1 MLDRTTPPSLQPYPD
16 IQLTM
21 PSWRRLPNG
30 VQMCVIDHGEVE
42 VNQIDVYFGGGI
54 LEQPKRYVAQ
64 LLASMIDKGSSKYSA
79 EAIAEQMAFYGV
91 VKGGSVSDHH
101 IKLSLRCTGS
111 NLPKLMP
118 IFFDYI
124 TTPQFDAKEFNNIV
138 EQTRANAVVASK
150 RVGSLSSILL
160 SQMLYGKQSI
170 MANEI
175 GAKSIGDVT
184 IADLRAFHKAYFAA
198 GNCRVVLSG
207 KVTRAID
214 DEVTR
219 WFGSWQS
226 SSFQPLSPWQSQPID
241 LRRDVISV
249 PGALQ
254 SGIAAAVCAISR
266 EHPDYIGLRILTTAL
281 GGYFGSRLMSNIRE
295 DKGYTYGI
303 HAYLAGR
310 KEEGHITIATECA
323 AQHTEAVIDEIRH
336 EMQRLRELPMPDEE
350 LALVRNHMMS
360 DLLKTFDTA
369 FSIADY
375 VGSTITVGVQP
386 DYFNRQYSIL
396 QTITPEQ
403 LQTLA
408 QTYLVDQRLC
418 IAIAGPVK

>member
-1 MLDRTTPPSLQPYPD
+1 MLDRTTPPCLQPYPD
-16 IQLTM
+16 IQLSM
-21 PSWRRLPNG
+21 PLWRRLPNG
-30 VQMCVIDHGEVE
+30 VPMCVIDHGEVE

-64 LLASMIDKGSSKYSA
+64 LLASMIDKGSSKNSA
-79 EAIAEQMAFYGV
+79 EAIAEQMAYYGA

-101 IKLSLRCTGS
+101 IKLSLRCTS
-111 NLPKLMP
+111 RNLPMLMP

-124 TTPQFDAKEFNNIV
+124 TTPQFDDKEFSNIV

-150 RVGSLSSILL
+150 RVASLASIRL
-160 SQMLYGKQSI
+160 SQMLYGEQSM
-170 MANEI
+170 MANEFE
-175 GAKSIGDVT
+175 AKSIGDVT
-184 IADLRAFHKAYFAA
+184 IADLRAFHNAHFAPES
-198 GNCRVVLSG
+198 CRVVLSG
-207 KVTRAID
+207 KVTPAIA
-214 DEVTR
+214 DEVAR

-226 SSFQPLSPWQSQPID
+226 CSFQPLSPWKCQPMD
-241 LRRDVISV
+241 LRRDVIAV

-254 SGIAAAVCAISR
+254 SGIAAAIPAIGR
-266 EHPDYIGLRILTTAL
+266 QHPDYIGLRILTTAF

-310 KEEGHITIATECA
+310 KEEGHIAIATECA

-336 EMQRLRELPMPDEE
+336 EMRRLREQPMPDEE
-350 LALVRNHMMS
+350 LAVVRNHMMS

-369 FSIADY
+369 FSLADY

-386 DYFNRQYSIL
+386 EYFNRQYSIL
-396 QTITPEQ
+396 QTFTPEQ
-403 LQTLA
+403 LQSLA
-408 QTYLVDQRLC
+408 QTYLVDERLR

>member
-91 VKGGSVSDHH
+91 VKGGPVSDHH

-138 EQTRANAVVASK
+138 EQMRANAVVESRRVAS
-150 RVGSLSSILL
+150 LASIRL
-160 SQMLYGKQSI
+160 SQMLYGEQSM
-170 MANEI
+170 MANEPE
-175 GAKSIGDVT
+175 AKSIGNVG
-184 IADLRAFHKAYFAA
+184 IADLRAFHNARFAPA
-198 GNCRVVLSG
+198 SCRVVLSG
-207 KVTRAID
+207 KVTPAIAA
-214 DEVTR
+214 EVTR
-219 WFGSWQS
+219 WFESWS
-226 SSFQPLSPWQSQPID
+226 ERPVQPLAPWNCRCTHS
-241 LRRDVISV
+241 RREVINV
-249 PGALQ
+249 PQALQ
-254 SGIAAAVCAISR
+254 SGIAAAIPAIGR
-266 EHPDYIGLRILTTAL
+266 QHPDYIGLRILTTAF

-323 AQHTEAVIDEIRH
+323 AQHTQDVVDEICL
-336 EMQRLRELPMPDEE
+336 EMQRLREELIPDAE

-360 DLLKTFDTA
+360 NLLKTFDTA
-369 FSIADY
+369 FSLADY

-386 DYFNRQYSIL
+386 DYFNRHYSLL
-396 QTITPEQ
+396 QSITPEQ
-403 LQTLA
+403 LRTLA
-408 QTYLVDQRLC
+408 QTYLIRDNLR
-418 IAIAGPVK
+418 IAIAGPVE

>member
-64 LLASMIDKGSSKYSA
+64 LLASTIDKGSSNFSA
-79 EAIAEQMAFYGV
+79 EAIAEQMAFYGA

-160 SQMLYGKQSI
+160 SQMLYGKQAM

-184 IADLRAFHKAYFAA
+184 IADLRAFHKAYFAS

-207 KVTRAID
+207 KVTPASAA
-214 DEVTR
+214 EVTR
-219 WFGSWQS
+219 WFESWS
-226 SSFQPLSPWQSQPID
+226 ERPVQPLAPWNCRCTHS
-241 LRRDVISV
+241 RREVINV
-249 PGALQ
+249 PQALQ
-254 SGIAAAVCAISR
+254 SGIAAAIPAIGR
-266 EHPDYIGLRILTTAL
+266 QHPDYIGLRILTTAF

-323 AQHTEAVIDEIRH
+323 AQHTQDVVDEICL
-336 EMQRLRELPMPDEE
+336 EMQRLREELIPDAE

-360 DLLKTFDTA
+360 NLLKTFDTA
-369 FSIADY
+369 FSLADY
-375 VGSTITVGVQP
+375 VGSTITVGVQS
-386 DYFNRQYSIL
+386 DYFNRHYSLL
-396 QTITPEQ
+396 QSITPEQ
-403 LQTLA
+403 LRTLA
-408 QTYLVDQRLC
+408 QTYLIRDSLR
-418 IAIAGPVK
+418 IAIAGPME